1 LNKLRVIVV
10 LVLGLM
16 TAAVLVSVPPL
27 EWTAAYAQAKQKPAA
42 KKAPAGKDAA
52 KEQQE
57 RAPFTLEDVDAAVIP
72 GIADA
77 RAWGD
82 SAKDFARLLPQ
93 ASGPWLAVSGGG
105 SDGAFGGG
113 LLAGWTESGSRPEFA
128 AVTGSSI
135 GALIAPHAFLGPS
148 HDEAVRR
155 NFTTISA
162 ADVFEDR
169 MSRDSLFD
177 YWPLKRNI
185 EQNVTSKLLADIA
198 AQHARGRRLFVATTN
213 LDAGRRVIWNMGAIA
228 ARGDDQ
234 AVKLFR
240 QILLASC
247 SIPGLFSPVGI
258 DVQANG
264 KAFQEMHGDGTLTA
278 PFFAVPETMLA
289 ADSAARP
296 PLSELYVIINSKLGP
311 EFSMPSRSIASVLG
325 RAIAVALTQALR
337 SQLMLVH
344 AGTQRHGIAL
354 RVAHVD
360 AAFNHP
366 ARGPFDGKYMQALYA
381 LGVAAGK
388 NGTAFEEA
396 GPDLIRRGAHEAK

>member
-1 LNKLRVIVV
+1 LPKLRILVV
-10 LVLGLM
+10 FALGLIAC
-16 TAAVLVSVPPL
+16 TVLVSSPTM
-27 EWTAAYAQAKQKPAA
+27 EWTAAHAQAKKKPG
-42 KKAPAGKDAA
+42 KKAPAAKDAA
-52 KEQQE
+52 KDQQE
-57 RAPFTLEDVDAAVIP
+57 RPPFTLADEEAAIIP

-77 RAWGD
+77 RVWGD
-82 SAKDFARLLPQ
+82 SEKAFASLLPQ
-93 ASGPWLAVSGGG
+93 TSGPWLAVSGGG

-113 LLAGWTESGSRPEFA
+113 VLTGWTESGNRPEFA

-135 GALIAPHAFLGPS
+135 GSLIAPYAFLGPS
-148 HDEAVRR
+148 YDEVVRR

-177 YWPLKRNI
+177 YWPLRRQI
-185 EQNVTSKLLADIA
+185 EQNVTEKLLADIA

-213 LDAGRRVIWNMGAIA
+213 LDAGRRVVWNMGAIA
-228 ARGDDQ
+228 ARGDDK
-234 AVKLFR
+234 AMKLFR

-247 SIPGLFSPVGI
+247 SIPGLFSPVAI
-258 DVQANG
+258 EVEANG

-278 PFFAVPETMLA
+278 PFFVVPETMLA
-289 ADSAARP
+289 ASSTTRP

-337 SQLMLVH
+337 SQLMLVY

-366 ARGPFDGKYMQALYA
+366 ARGPFDSKYMQALYA

-388 NGTAFEEA
+388 SGTAFEEA
-396 GPDLIRRGAHEAK
+396 VPALILRGAHDAK